1 MLELNKDNYLDYAKD
16 SYMGLRIKN
25 SDNFSTLLKY
35 FPRIRKLLADDTRT
49 PTKNRMLLNN
59 IVILYNS
66 FGMKPTTRL
75 LFYFMP
81 DEYQPDLKTL
91 LIYLGCLPASIAEAD
106 LDNILINNILYNK
119 LEDL

>member
-1 MLELNKDNYLDYAKD
+1 MLELNNDNYLDYAKD
-16 SYMGLRIKN
+16 CYIGLRVKN

-35 FPRIRKLLADDTRT
+35 FPRIKKLLGAERCA
-49 PTKNRMLLNN
+49 TKNRMLLNN

-81 DEYQPDLKTL
+81 DEYHPSIKSLLK
-91 LIYLGCLPASIAEAD
+91 YLGGLPTSIPEAD
-106 LDNILINNILYNK
+106 LDNIKLDIILYNK
-119 LEDL
+119 LEKM